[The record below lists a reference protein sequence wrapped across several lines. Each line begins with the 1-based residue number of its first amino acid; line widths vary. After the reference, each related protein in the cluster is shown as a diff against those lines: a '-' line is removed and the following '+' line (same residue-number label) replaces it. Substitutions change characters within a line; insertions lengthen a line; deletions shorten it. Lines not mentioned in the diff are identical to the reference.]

1 LSQNC
6 QKMIDV
12 LVSSNKWG
20 ECVKNLSDFY
30 FTNGS
35 GIFARYHAFV
45 WEPSE
50 KPSLRG
56 VEFPD
61 PIRLSDFIG
70 YEQQRLEVIE
80 NCRQTMFCFMETGG
94 QENLQL

>member
-1 LSQNC
+1 
-6 QKMIDV
+6 MIDV

-20 ECVKNLSDFY
+20 ECGQEPFRFY

-70 YEQQRLEVIE
+70 YDSSALK
-80 NCRQTMFCFMETGG
+80 
-94 QENLQL
+94 

>member
-1 LSQNC
+1 
-6 QKMIDV
+6 MIDV

-56 VEFPD
+56 VEFPIRFAC
-61 PIRLSDFIG
+61 PILSDMNSSA
-70 YEQQRLEVIE
+70 LK
-80 NCRQTMFCFMETGG
+80 
-94 QENLQL
+94 